1 MKRLF
6 FGGSF
11 DPPHLGHLA
20 IARSALLAGCGDEV
34 LWVPAFSPPH
44 KQGCDRAP
52 FADRMAMVQLL
63 IAGEKAMTVSDIE
76 NRMEKSPSYTIDV
89 LQTLETLY
97 GEAPALL
104 IGSDSLMNFHTWK
117 AAEKLVDNC
126 EIFTYLRKSALPD
139 EDFLRRQWGAERCA
153 KLLSGVIPGKFFEIS
168 STEVRFSMEKNHFA
182 DNIKERTLLAPA
194 VAEYI
199 FRRNLYRQFRKSPR
213 ENQPIL

>member
-1 MKRLF
+1 MKQLF

-20 IARSALLAGCGDEV
+20 IARSALLAGCGEEV
-34 LWVPAFSPPH
+34 LWVPAYSPPH
-44 KQGCDRAP
+44 KQGRDRAP
-52 FADRMAMVQLL
+52 FACRMEMVRLL
-63 IAGEKAMTVSDIE
+63 IAGESGMALSDIE

-89 LQTLETLY
+89 LQALTAIN
-97 GEAPALL
+97 GEAPGLL

-117 AAEKLVDNC
+117 AAETLVDQY
-126 EIFTYLRKSALPD
+126 EIYTYLRKSAMP
-139 EDFLRRQWGAERCA
+139 EENFLRQQWGEKRCA

-168 STEVRFSMEKNHFA
+168 STEVRFSMEKNEFA

-199 FRRNLYRQFRKSPR
+199 SRTGLYQLPRKSP
-213 ENQPIL
+213 ESNQPNL